1 LNAIRVP
8 SEFPSPND
16 VRGKRIVVTG
26 ASRGLGLLIAT
37 GFSRNGAII
46 GLVGRDPVALERV
59 ALSLPGETLV
69 HSADVRGEEGN
80 ESVADAMVERFG
92 GLDGWIANAG
102 GSPIVKR
109 AVDTSAD
116 EWRDILDLNLS
127 GVFFGARAAARVMT
141 ANGAIVVTG
150 SIIGERPRRGLSAY
164 AAAKGGVISLVK
176 ALAVELGPS
185 GITVNVVSPGW
196 FESPL
201 AVGFMANP
209 SKEAEILGHTALR
222 RWGQS
227 EDLVGAYLYLCSPAA
242 RFVTGTVIG
251 VDGGYLCV

>member
-1 LNAIRVP
+1 MNEIRVP

-16 VRGKRIVVTG
+16 VRGKRVVITG

-37 GFSRNGAII
+37 AFSRNGAII
-46 GLVGRDPVALERV
+46 GLVGRDQLALERV
-59 ALSLPGETLV
+59 AQSLPGETLV
-69 HSADVRGEEGN
+69 HSADVRGAEGN
-80 ESVADAMVERFG
+80 ESVADAMVARFG
-92 GLDGWIANAG
+92 GIDGWIANAG

-109 AVDTSAD
+109 AVDTSAE

-141 ANGAIVVTG
+141 DGGAIVVTG

-164 AAAKGGVISLVK
+164 AAAKGGVISLAK

-185 GITVNVVSPGW
+185 GVTVNVVSPGW

-201 AVGFMANP
+201 ATGFMANP
-209 SKEAEILGHTALR
+209 SKEAEILEHTALR